1 MATTATTRVDQET
14 AFPPTLF
21 VAFDGSEQ
29 MEAWLH
35 HGGSAAAIRLDGGW
49 LEWRWSAP
57 TWHKNIPEQPV
68 RRSTAEAG
76 YHRRGQCHF
85 GTPAEIAL

>member
-29 MEAWLH
+29 MEPWLH
-35 HGGSAAAIRLDGGW
+35 YGSSAAAIPLDGGW
-49 LEWRWSAP
+49 LGRGAQRRPGTRIYRSSQYATAQQRPDTSAVGSATSIRP
-57 TWHKNIPEQPV
+57 P
-68 RRSTAEAG
+68 R
-76 YHRRGQCHF
+76 
-85 GTPAEIAL
+85 

>member
-14 AFPPTLF
+14 AFPLTLF

-29 MEAWLH
+29 IEAWLH
-35 HGGSAAAIRLDGGW
+35 REGSAATIPLDGGW
-49 LEWRWSAP
+49 VGGQWSAP
-57 TWHKNIPEQPV
+57 TWHKKIPEQPV

-76 YHRRGQCHF
+76 YQRRG
-85 GTPAEIAL
+85 